1 MTTVV
6 EGLYIFSADS
16 FECILSHVYAG
27 RPPLPAD
34 LALRLRAL
42 PPPVPAVVYLSDLVP
57 STTVHTLGQGG
68 LVICITSSRDGNSLA
83 FLTFLQRVVDI
94 LEDFVGSPLLATKI
108 ESQYSVVAQL
118 LTEICDGGTICN
130 TEPNSLHEQVET
142 STGLVN
148 KLFNQVGIS
157 PAVAPALGSAST
169 TGLTNLKS
177 SLGSSSTNA
186 IATPWRRPNVRHTSN
201 EVYIDILESL
211 SLLLAPSG
219 RPIRYLARGSI
230 LCTCK
235 ISGVPDLVL
244 TLSAP
249 GGTSSSQALGI
260 QRAMAFPSFHP
271 CVRLN
276 RWKERPGELSFIPPD
291 GKFVLASYETDLM
304 PSELNQDEVPSKNE
318 KAFTPVSVDLRTG
331 LGAKGNEF
339 EAKLRLDTSFPGSR
353 SLARP
358 GAGSSSSRAA
368 SVAPFGFAVGGG
380 SSSGSGRSSS
390 APTLDSVVVHIPF
403 GENVKTVADL
413 SASRG
418 EANWVVKP
426 GKRHVEWKVNTSGK
440 DGSVSGT
447 AVLTGVVMGM
457 PGHEGAADDTITN
470 NVAGTVAAGDVDK
483 RALISVSFAVKGW
496 LASGIRV
503 DSLMV
508 DTKKSRGL
516 GEGVR
521 PYKGVK
527 YLSVSRQ
534 GVERRV

>member
-16 FECILSHVYAG
+16 FDCILSHIYTA
-27 RPPLPAD
+27 RPPSPTD
-34 LALRLRAL
+34 LASHLRAL

-57 STTVHTLGQGG
+57 STTVHTLSQAG
-68 LVICITSSRDGNSLA
+68 LVVCITSSRDGNSLA
-83 FLTFLQRVVDI
+83 FLTFLQRVLDI

-130 TEPNSLHEQVET
+130 TEPNALHEQVET

-169 TGLTNLKS
+169 TGLTNFKS
-177 SLGSSSTNA
+177 ALGPSSTNA

-201 EVYIDILESL
+201 EVYVDIVESL

-219 RPIRYLARGSI
+219 RPMRYLARGSI

-260 QRAMAFPSFHP
+260 QRAMTFPSFHP

-276 RWKERPGELSFIPPD
+276 RWKETPGELSFIPPD
-291 GKFVLASYETDLM
+291 GKFMLASYETDLL

-318 KAFTPVSVDLRTG
+318 KVFLPVSVDLRTG

-339 EAKLRLDTSFPGSR
+339 EARLRLDTSFPGSR

-368 SVAPFGFAVGGG
+368 ASVAPFGFAVGGG
-380 SSSGSGRSSS
+380 SSSSGGRSSS

-403 GENVKTVADL
+403 GENVKSVADL

-418 EANWVVKP
+418 EASWVVKP
-426 GKRHVEWKVNTSGK
+426 GSSSGRHVEWKVNTSGK
-440 DGSVSGT
+440 DGS
-447 AVLTGVVMGM
+447 
-457 PGHEGAADDTITN
+457 
-470 NVAGTVAAGDVDK
+470 
-483 RALISVSFAVKGW
+483 GW

-503 DSLMV
+503 DSLTV

-527 YLSVSRQ
+527 YVTVSRQ
-534 GVERRV
+534 GVERRVE